1 MKSFWPSCFGIYIKN
16 NSFIMAPLYWWNQSL
31 YLKMVDIICTTTFW
45 FGTYVLWIC
54 CYDINPFRKMKNS
67 SFLICF
73 INCLD
78 KKPFTKTKT
87 DKKCVIDT
95 FQPNFPCLKKVFW
108 DIFPALLSFHNFG
121 CLLHILA
128 FFEFIFNIWNT
139 HILNKCWIYF
149 QHFE

>member
-1 MKSFWPSCFGIYIKN
+1 MLRTFLPNCFGIYIKN

-54 CYDINPFRKMKNS
+54 SYDINPFRKMKNS

-87 DKKCVIDT
+87 DKKCVIDA
-95 FQPNFPCLKKVFW
+95 FQPNFPSLRKKLRYFSSSSQFSQFW
-108 DIFPALLSFHNFG
+108 MPVTYSRIF
-121 CLLHILA
+121 
-128 FFEFIFNIWNT
+128 
-139 HILNKCWIYF
+139 WIYF
-149 QHFE
+149 QHLEYTYFE